1 MTAATI
7 PVDSMITPSD
17 IGRKGIGYAL
27 DMATANHPVTV
38 IRNSRPT
45 HVILSMDDYMKYAD
59 MAEERNEAVNELARY
74 EAEHGIGRSFT
85 NLDDLFA
92 DLHSG
97 DDED

>member
-1 MTAATI
+1 MTIATV

-27 DMATANHPVTV
+27 DMATEHHPVTI

-45 HVILSMDDYMKYAD
+45 HVILNMEDYERYVSIAD
-59 MAEERNEAVNELARY
+59 ERNRAVNELARY

-85 NLDDLFA
+85 NLDDLFD
-92 DLHSG
+92 DLHS